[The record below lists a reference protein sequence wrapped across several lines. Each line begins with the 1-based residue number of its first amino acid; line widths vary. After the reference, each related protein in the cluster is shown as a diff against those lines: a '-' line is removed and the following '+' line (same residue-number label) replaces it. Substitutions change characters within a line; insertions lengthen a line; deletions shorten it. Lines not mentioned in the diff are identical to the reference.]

1 MTADDGRRIVLWEPV
16 ARIALRLILLM
27 PIYLVVMWLVS
38 MLAEGLFGEGG
49 GLWLVGFGL
58 ALLTT
63 RRRALVFEEEG
74 LRAGVS
80 VGLFAPGRLDPRGL
94 GAPLPLRQM
103 IAWRIVGQARR
114 HLTLIM
120 LDRRQIEYDFA
131 APAEDVAM
139 LESRLAHLEIDRI
152 A

>member
-1 MTADDGRRIVLWEPV
+1 MTPDDGRRIVLWEPV
-16 ARIALRLILLM
+16 ARIARRVVLLLPVYLLVIWFGSILLKGVWLWQVG
-27 PIYLVVMWLVS
+27 LV
-38 MLAEGLFGEGG
+38 
-49 GLWLVGFGL
+49 
-58 ALLTT
+58 ALMTT
-63 RRRALVFEEEG
+63 RRRALVFEKED

-80 VGLFAPGRLDPRGL
+80 VGLFASRRLDPRGL

-103 IAWRIVGQARR
+103 IAWRIVGEARR

-120 LDRRQIEYDFA
+120 LDRRQIEYDFL

-139 LESRLAHLEIDRI
+139 LESRLARLEIDCI